1 MSALTTHVPSSPPHP
16 DIISPTTTTSPRSL
30 DDVLSSTSRRA
41 ATFEQQIKALEEK
54 LAEDLSNCRAIESSL
69 KDAFNSVKRNY
80 RRTDKDAFRTHVPHI
95 DAELDEVLSVLN
107 ELEVQLPAIRTQTAH
122 LGRLYDSSRDKAQLL
137 VEDLRWL
144 NRDFKSRWRTVIF
157 SRTSPVSWRWRAT
170 LRALFALTFVL
181 VAWGTWIALRGA
193 YRAHRLRLVWGERLI
208 S

>member
-1 MSALTTHVPSSPPHP
+1 MPPICSLGMLT
-16 DIISPTTTTSPRSL
+16 
-30 DDVLSSTSRRA
+30 
-41 ATFEQQIKALEEK
+41 Q
-54 LAEDLSNCRAIESSL
+54 DLQ
-69 KDAFNSVKRNY
+69 RNY

-95 DAELDEVLSVLN
+95 DAELDEVLNVLN

-122 LGRLYDSSRDKAQLL
+122 LAAQLL

-157 SRTSPVSWRWRAT
+157 SSTSPVSWRWRAT

-193 YRAHRLRLVWGERLI
+193 YRAHRLRLVWGERLM